1 MAGQD
6 TEAVWPGVFTVK
18 IMETQVQV
26 CLQPVVVRKP
36 ELKDSMDWK
45 WVRIEGWAWNLAY
58 YWGRGLHLPGLV
70 QVTSSSQ
77 PSNGLNN
84 EAQLIKI

>member
-6 TEAVWPGVFTVK
+6 TEAVRLGVFTVK
-18 IMETQVQV
+18 IVETQIQV

-36 ELKDSMDWK
+36 ELKNSVDWK
-45 WVRIEGWAWNLAY
+45 WVRIEGWALNPAY
-58 YWGRGLHLPGLV
+58 YWERGLLLPGLV

-77 PSNGLNN
+77 PSNG
-84 EAQLIKI
+84 